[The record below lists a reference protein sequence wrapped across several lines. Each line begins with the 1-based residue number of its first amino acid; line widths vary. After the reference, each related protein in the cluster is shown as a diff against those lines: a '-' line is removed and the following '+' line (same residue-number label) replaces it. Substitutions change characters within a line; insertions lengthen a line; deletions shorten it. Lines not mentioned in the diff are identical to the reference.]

1 MPRKHRWTCAGH
13 AAAAAR
19 RVPDGDCVGDCRV
32 AGTTLDR
39 PCPGRCVQPLLGVTA
54 RWRRGRR
61 SRRGSRYT
69 STVVRLARQVAPGF
83 DGVPAAV
90 PTGSRQGWQILKDFQ
105 PRPVSRA
112 PGRLSSGTAGLLL
125 RPSHLR
131 LHPRRPPRAGPA
143 HGGARRC
150 RRPAPARRPPPIRAG
165 AVLVGPVIDAVMV
178 RAVDPAST
186 RPRPGRCRRSGIGAG
201 GGIGH
206 PRTWF
211 AAPPPVAPDAV
222 MNEFHPGGASICRR
236 FPQKRSTELF
246 SCTSGPWGT
255 GCGNASPRGDQ
266 GSVDTVDTGCATSWQ
281 RFRDVAEIV
290 VPVVSGSIFPVSR
303 QRC

>member
-1 MPRKHRWTCAGH
+1 MRSWAPHFGPRAPGMSPPRAGVAWERSHRWSYCIEEVQGCKAPGMPRKHRWTCAGH

-150 RRPAPARRPPPIRAG
+150 RRPAPARRPPPTRAG
-165 AVLVGPVIDAVMV
+165 AVLVGPVIETV
-178 RAVDPAST
+178 VDPV
-186 RPRPGRCRRSGIGAG
+186 GAG
-201 GGIGH
+201 G
-206 PRTWF
+206 PAPVP
-211 AAPPPVAPDAV
+211 AADPAPVDR
-222 MNEFHPGGASICRR
+222 GR
-236 FPQKRSTELF
+236 RSTAR
-246 SCTSGPWGT
+246 GT
-255 GCGNASPRGDQ
+255 GCRDERISP
-266 GSVDTVDTGCATSWQ
+266 
-281 RFRDVAEIV
+281 
-290 VPVVSGSIFPVSR
+290 
-303 QRC
+303 QRCFDLSSIPAEKIYRALFLHFRALGHRVWHCVAAG